1 MAKLSDRL
9 NLFSESQTLMMAKL
23 SRELKNK
30 GVDIINLTLGEPDFT
45 TPEHIKN
52 AAKKAID
59 QNFSYYTPVVGYLD
73 LREAICRKL
82 KRENNL
88 EYTPEQIVVSTGAK
102 QSIANAILS
111 TINAGDEVLVPTP
124 YWVSYSEMIKLAEGI
139 PVFINASVDTHFKI
153 TPEQLESAITS
164 RTKMLIFSSPCN
176 PTGTVYTRDE
186 LAAFVKVLEKY
197 PEIWVISDEIYEHIN
212 YIGKHESIAQFESIK
227 ERTIVINGLSKA
239 FAMTGWRLGYMASSL
254 LLAKACDKIQGQF
267 TSATSSISQR
277 AAIEALDGDFGPTK
291 SMKEA
296 YQKRRDLVYELLKEI
311 PGLKT
316 NLPDGA
322 FYFFPDISSYFGKT
336 DGNVVINTAEDLC
349 MYLLN
354 DAHVSLVT
362 GAAFGSPNNIRF
374 SYATSEEILREGMN
388 RIKES
393 LSKLRN

>member
-1 MAKLSDRL
+1 MANLSNRL
-9 NLFSESQTLMMAKL
+9 NLFTESQTLMMAKL

-45 TPEHIKN
+45 TPDHIKK
-52 AAKKAID
+52 AAKEAID

-82 KRENNL
+82 QRENNL
-88 EYTPEQIVVSTGAK
+88 NYTPEQIVVSTGAK

-111 TINAGDEVLVPTP
+111 TINEGDEVLVPTP
-124 YWVSYSEMIKLAEGI
+124 YWVSYSEMIKLAEGV
-139 PVFINASVDTHFKI
+139 PVFIPATVEAHFKI
-153 TPEQLESAITS
+153 TAQQLEQAITPK
-164 RTKMLIFSSPCN
+164 TKMLIFSSPCN
-176 PTGTVYTRDE
+176 PTGSVYTKDE
-186 LAAFVKVLEKY
+186 LAAFVKVLEQH
-197 PEIWVISDEIYEHIN
+197 PNIWIISDEIYEHIN
-212 YIGKHESIAQFESIK
+212 YLSKHESIAQFESIK

-254 LLAKACDKIQGQF
+254 ALAKACDKIQGQF

-277 AAIEALDGDFGPTK
+277 AAIAALDGDFGPTAA
-291 SMKEA
+291 MRDA
-296 YQKRRDLVYELLKEI
+296 YKKRRDLVYELLKDI

-322 FYFFPDISSYFGKT
+322 FYFFPDISAYFGKSF
-336 DGNVVINTAEDLC
+336 GEHKINSAQDLC
-349 MYLLN
+349 MYLLH

-374 SYATSEEILREGMN
+374 SYATSEDILREGMR

-393 LSKLRN
+393 LSKLK

>member
-124 YWVSYSEMIKLAEGI
+124 YWVSYSEMIKLAEGV

-164 RTKMLIFSSPCN
+164 KTKMLIFSSPCN

-186 LAAFVKVLEKY
+186 LAAFVKVLEKH

-254 LLAKACDKIQGQF
+254 ALAKACDKIQGQF

-362 GAAFGSPNNIRF
+362 GAAFGSQNNIRF
-374 SYATSEEILREGMN
+374 SYATSEEILREGMK